1 MDEEKISNIKQ
12 YWLFAPGEN
21 AKYWDEFYEEGLI
34 GLGWDDMG
42 DLSQYPSKDEV
53 KQALI
58 ELNMGDNPYN
68 ATAANWEFANGIQ
81 IGDIIIVKK
90 GRSTLLGYGQVTS
103 NYYYSQDRTNYKS
116 CRKVKWLKKGVW
128 PIDHSLVLKTLTN
141 ITSYDSVAEE
151 DKKYYEFLLDKMN
164 SDEPH
169 YKEEFKKWLSPRASV
184 KSNKTSSYIR
194 ALEILSSYL
203 EVNIFEVNDLE
214 FLADLYEDVI
224 KEQRLEKGK
233 YYHEEAPSY
242 GKEGY
247 YSAAV
252 KEYIVFHQT
261 KVFKSDRM
269 IDLLKYKKQ
278 IILQGPPGTGKT
290 RKAKQIARNFIT
302 LTEERIKEKIQT
314 GLQILTVKGEVT
326 YTVKSNENNKIVL
339 AREKGTINS
348 ITYSKIL
355 NSFKQERWNNE
366 VDNNDDR
373 MAVAIAKYLFDD
385 LLDDNPQFKLIQFH
399 PSFTYEDFVRG
410 IVSKPNEDGDGVLYE
425 AENKI
430 LADFAQ
436 RALEN
441 YVASQ
446 IKPAKKEKD
455 TEEVFEAFITHI
467 KEEIAHSDD
476 HKYPITDAV
485 YLFTADETRFRYKG
499 DKWVAHQNGLNMKFS
514 ELKKIIHYGATERQD
529 IKKMTDLEELSRQ
542 HATYFIKVVE
552 KYREF
557 EKSFPPTSKTDKP
570 IELRNYVLIVD
581 EINRANLSSVLG
593 ELIYALEY
601 RGEAVESMYEV
612 GGDNKLSLPPNLYII
627 GTMNTADR
635 SVGHIDYAIRRRF
648 AFVDVLS
655 KDLSED
661 ESLNFASDL
670 FRDVKNLFTTDDY
683 QTRSIY
689 LSHEFEPKDVALG
702 HSYFIDRSPE
712 GGSID
717 IRLKYEI
724 KPILFEYVKDG
735 VLKENAL
742 EKIRSLQV
750 S

>member
-1 MDEEKISNIKQ
+1 M
-12 YWLFAPGEN
+12 
-21 AKYWDEFYEEGLI
+21 
-34 GLGWDDMG
+34 
-42 DLSQYPSKDEV
+42 
-53 KQALI
+53 
-58 ELNMGDNPYN
+58 
-68 ATAANWEFANGIQ
+68 
-81 IGDIIIVKK
+81 
-90 GRSTLLGYGQVTS
+90 
-103 NYYYSQDRTNYKS
+103 
-116 CRKVKWLKKGVW
+116 
-128 PIDHSLVLKTLTN
+128 
-141 ITSYDSVAEE
+141 
-151 DKKYYEFLLDKMN
+151 
-164 SDEPH
+164 
-169 YKEEFKKWLSPRASV
+169 
-184 KSNKTSSYIR
+184 
-194 ALEILSSYL
+194 
-203 EVNIFEVNDLE
+203 
-214 FLADLYEDVI
+214 
-224 KEQRLEKGK
+224 
-233 YYHEEAPSY
+233 
-242 GKEGY
+242 
-247 YSAAV
+247 
-252 KEYIVFHQT
+252 
-261 KVFKSDRM
+261 
-269 IDLLKYKKQ
+269 
-278 IILQGPPGTGKT
+278 
-290 RKAKQIARNFIT
+290 
-302 LTEERIKEKIQT
+302 
-314 GLQILTVKGEVT
+314 
-326 YTVKSNENNKIVL
+326 
-339 AREKGTINS
+339 
-348 ITYSKIL
+348 
-355 NSFKQERWNNE
+355 
-366 VDNNDDR
+366 
-373 MAVAIAKYLFDD
+373 
-385 LLDDNPQFKLIQFH
+385 IQFH

-410 IVSKPNEDGDGVLYE
+410 IVSKPNENGDGVLYE

-455 TEEVFEAFITHI
+455 TGEVFDAFITHI
-467 KEEIAHSDD
+467 KDEIAQSDD

-485 YLFTADETRFRYKG
+485 YLFTADETRFKYKG

-514 ELKKIIHYGATERQD
+514 ELKKIIDYGATERQD

-557 EKSFPPTSKTDKP
+557 EKSFLPTSKTDKP
-570 IELRNYVLIVD
+570 IELQNYVLIVD

-612 GGDNKLSLPPNLYII
+612 GDDNKLSLPPNLYII

-648 AFVDVLS
+648 AFVDVLPI
-655 KDLSED
+655 DLSED
-661 ESLNFASDL
+661 ESPNFASEL
-670 FRDVKNLFTTDDY
+670 FLDVKNLFTTDDY

-689 LSHEFEPKDVALG
+689 LSQEFDPKDVALG
-702 HSYFIDRSPE
+702 HSYFIDRSAE